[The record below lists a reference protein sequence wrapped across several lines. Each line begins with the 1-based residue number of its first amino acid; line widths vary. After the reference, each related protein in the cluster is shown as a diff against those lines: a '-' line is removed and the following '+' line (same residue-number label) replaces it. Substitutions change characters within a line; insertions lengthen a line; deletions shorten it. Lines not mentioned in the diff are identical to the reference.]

1 MMVSRKYLIISFL
14 ILSIFGCR
22 GKIEEKRVVIRVNNY
37 EITEE
42 EFEKEFKKS
51 PLGRVDTLEAREEF
65 LNNLIDRKLIL
76 QQAQKEGL
84 DKERNFLKLIESF
97 WEQSL
102 LKIALDKK
110 SKEIAGS
117 VYVSDEAIEAR
128 YKEMLKEG
136 KTDKPYEEIYSQI
149 KWELMKEKESKM
161 MDKWLE
167 ELRKKAKIEIN
178 YDLLKKGVR

>member
-1 MMVSRKYLIISFL
+1 MSVSRRYLIIL
-14 ILSIFGCR
+14 VLLLSILGC
-22 GKIEEKRVVIRVNNY
+22 KEKPEEKEVLIRINNY
-37 EITEE
+37 EITRE
-42 EFEKEFKKS
+42 EFEQEFKKS
-51 PLGRVDTLEAREEF
+51 PFAGRDTLKARKEF

-76 QQAQKEGL
+76 QQTQKEGL
-84 DKERNFLKLIESF
+84 DREKDFLKLIEKF

-110 SKEIAGS
+110 AKEIAGS
-117 VYVSDEAIEAR
+117 LQVSDRAVEAR

-149 KWELMKEKESKM
+149 KWELMKEEESRM

-167 ELRKKAKIEIN
+167 ELRKDADIKIN
-178 YDLLKKGVR
+178 YDLLKGE